1 MKPFIIN
8 DFTRAWLS
16 FIVLKLVVEKLFLK
30 PVKNRESPLQKESY
44 M

>member
-1 MKPFIIN
+1 MVYDLLTTK
-8 DFTRAWLS
+8 S